1 MEDYK
6 TSLDSHGSRSAG
18 SSQLNCA
25 TQDPEKQWPASAEIC
40 QKKSAYHDLGWLDRL
55 LALWIL
61 LSIVAGILLGNFV
74 EDVGPA
80 LQRGKF
86 VGVSVPIGES
96 QTRESM
102 LTTAFFC

>member
-6 TSLDSHGSRSAG
+6 TSLDSHRPSSAG
-18 SSQLNCA
+18 SDQRNWV
-25 TQDPEKQWPASAEIC
+25 TQDPEKQRPASAAIC

-61 LSIVAGILLGNFV
+61 LSIVAGVLLGNFV

-96 QTRESM
+96 QTAK
-102 LTTAFFC
+102 TC

>member
-6 TSLDSHGSRSAG
+6 TSLDSHRPSSAG
-18 SSQLNCA
+18 SAQRNWV
-25 TQDPEKQWPASAEIC
+25 TQDPEKQRPASAAIC

-61 LSIVAGILLGNFV
+61 LSIVAGVLLGNFV

-96 QTRESM
+96 QTAK
-102 LTTAFFC
+102 TC